1 MIFARRCQINQ
12 VPSIRLGAMST
23 LTVSETSLPP
33 SGDSGD
39 EVPENLLFDDPDA
52 DIILRSCDNHE
63 FRVLKLYIMKASLV
77 LRELIQSASGSHVTN
92 ATLSLP
98 SIHLSDSGATLFS
111 LLTFILPMPYVLPS
125 TIEQTMLLLSAAQ
138 KYRMDVI
145 MSHIRAVVASQDP
158 PFIRPATAFRIY
170 SLAQTYGL
178 RREALNAAR
187 TTLTFPF
194 TLEDLQD
201 ELDTVPG
208 VYLHELWNYYKRT
221 RTYLAD
227 DLKAF
232 ATTGVPSEMTC
243 QPCRYGTLTWLG
255 EYITSIAESPALCDI
270 TEFHMFLS
278 RHIRARY
285 SPCQC
290 GDIPS
295 KAIQAFWV
303 GLTNVVHSCMTK
315 VSVDDLQ
322 RYMIRGL
329 ISIFL

>member
-1 MIFARRCQINQ
+1 
-12 VPSIRLGAMST
+12 MST

-39 EVPENLLFDDPDA
+39 EVQENLLFDDPDA

-63 FRVLKLYIMKASLV
+63 FRVLKLYIIKASSV
-77 LRELIQSASGSHVTN
+77 LRKLIQSASGSHVAN
-92 ATLSLP
+92 ATPSIDSLP
-98 SIHLSDSGATLFS
+98 SIHLSDSRATLFS
-111 LLTFILPMPYVLPS
+111 LLTFLLPMPYVLPS

-158 PFIRPATAFRIY
+158 PFIRPATAFRVY

-187 TTLTFPF
+187 ATLTFPF

-208 VYLHELWNYYKRT
+208 VYLHELWDYYKRT

-232 ATTGVPSEMTC
+232 GTTGVPSEMTG
-243 QPCRYGTLTWLG
+243 QPCKYGTLTWLG
-255 EYITSIAESPALCDI
+255 EYITSITESPALCDI

-285 SPCQC
+285 SSCQC
-290 GDIPS
+290 ETIPS